1 MFPRYER
8 DNNSCH
14 VVILKGKKYRIT
26 KLLWTVPIDHST
38 EILLHAGFP
47 TFLFILIL
55 PLKHKVLYTFL

>member
-1 MFPRYER
+1 MNATIAVVPLSFSREKIQKYE
-8 DNNSCH
+8 
-14 VVILKGKKYRIT
+14 IT
-26 KLLWTVPIDHST
+26 KLLRTVPIDHST